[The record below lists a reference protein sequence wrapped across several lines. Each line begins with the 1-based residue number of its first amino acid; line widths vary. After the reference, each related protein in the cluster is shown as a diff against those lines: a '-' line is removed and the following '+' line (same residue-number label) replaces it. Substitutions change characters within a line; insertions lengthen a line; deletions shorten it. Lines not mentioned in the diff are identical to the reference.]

1 MARALKRLSA
11 LQVKKLKQPGWYPD
25 GDGLYLQVSPAITK
39 SWVYRYTTGGKERR
53 HGLGP
58 YPVVTLDMARHA
70 AQSCVRLRLQGLD
83 PLDHKREQ
91 KVIKRLEQ
99 RQGISFEACALS
111 YIESHRSSWRNA
123 KHADQWRN
131 TLSTYV
137 FPVFGDLPVSD
148 VTTNLVLQAIQPI
161 WESRTETATRVRQR
175 IESVLDWAKARE
187 YRVGENPA
195 RWRGHFDKILPKPTK
210 LKKVK
215 HFEALPYAEMGKFYA
230 WLKDKDSLAAHTLRP
245 LRSSTASWPTC
256 ASAGRRHPGEP
267 PAGHTNQTCSA
278 PLDLGPQAP
287 LRRGFALCETRPRSR
302 KRELRSGASFKTSV
316 RIITL
321 TGQPVADSIR
331 SANRWVIF
339 PISLGHH
346 PGQIRWPRSSVQ
358 LFGSICG
365 RRSLPLVTTKLK
377 VL

>member
-1 MARALKRLSA
+1 MARALKRLNA
-11 LQVKKLKQPGWYPD
+11 LQVKKLKQPGWYLD

-99 RQGISFEACALS
+99 RQGISFETCALS
-111 YIESHRSSWRNA
+111 YIDSHRSSWRNA

-137 FPVFGDLPVSD
+137 FPVFGDLPVND

-187 YRVGENPA
+187 YRDGENPA
-195 RWRGHFDKILPKPTK
+195 RWRGHIDKILPKPTK

-215 HFEALPYAEMGKFYA
+215 HFEALPYSEMGKFYA
-230 WLKDKDSLAAHTLRP
+230 WLKDRDSLAAHTLRFTI
-245 LRSSTASWPTC
+245 LTATRNGEARNATWSEIDLDGKCWTIPGERMK
-256 ASAGRRHPGEP
+256 AGREHRINGE
-267 PAGHTNQTCSA
+267 
-278 PLDLGPQAP
+278 
-287 LRRGFALCETRPRSR
+287 
-302 KRELRSGASFKTSV
+302 GA
-316 RIITL
+316 
-321 TGQPVADSIR
+321 A
-331 SANRWVIF
+331 
-339 PISLGHH
+339 
-346 PGQIRWPRSSVQ
+346 
-358 LFGSICG
+358 
-365 RRSLPLVTTKLK
+365 
-377 VL
+377 